1 MFILSHMFEE
11 IAANVGGIPGCP
23 EFLPLRFPSTNWGK
37 TADLADPVGYCSD
50 YYWPMAVG
58 HDRQNYRQAI
68 FCRAIQESIA
78 ALGFRYEI
86 RY

>member
-37 TADLADPVGYCSD
+37 RADLGDPGWLLLRLLLANGRWSRPAKLSASD
-50 YYWPMAVG
+50 ILPSHTGIHSGPW
-58 HDRQNYRQAI
+58 
-68 FCRAIQESIA
+68 IQI
-78 ALGFRYEI
+78 
-86 RY
+86 